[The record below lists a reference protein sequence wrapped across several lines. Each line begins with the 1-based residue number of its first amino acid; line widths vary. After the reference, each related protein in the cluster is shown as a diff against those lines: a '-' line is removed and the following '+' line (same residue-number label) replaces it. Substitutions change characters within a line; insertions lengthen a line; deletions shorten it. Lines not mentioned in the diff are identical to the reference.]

1 MKLSIITVTYNN
13 AKYLVEFVES
23 VLADAPL
30 ESELVIVDSYS
41 TDETV
46 DILKKF
52 GKKIILIESPEN
64 IGFGKGSNLG
74 IANSTGEYVL
84 FLNPDTR
91 VYKNTLRD
99 LLKFLEEHP
108 SIGLVAPALIQQGG
122 SFQPSVRKLPTLWG
136 AFQEYYLGV
145 KRAYEA
151 YIPEGKVPIQVES
164 VVGASMMM
172 RRDVYKKSGGF
183 KEKFFMYYEDL
194 DLCRTFAKMG
204 LKIYYL
210 PEVKIEHKVGG
221 SFSEKKL
228 QWLRESAAIYHGGFI
243 FALISILLSLRK
255 IAWWVR

>member
-23 VLADAPL
+23 VLANAPL
-30 ESELVIVDSYS
+30 ESEFVIVDSSS

-52 GKKIILIESPEN
+52 GKKIVLILSSEN

-74 IANSTGEYVL
+74 VANSTGEYML
-84 FLNPDTR
+84 FLNPDTK
-91 VYKNTLRD
+91 VSKNALTD
-99 LLKFLEEHP
+99 MLLFIENHP
-108 SIGLVAPALIQQGG
+108 EAGIVAPALLQRDG
-122 SFQPSVRKLPTLWG
+122 SLQPSVRRLPTLWG
-136 AFQEYYLGV
+136 AIQEYYLGI
-145 KRAYEA
+145 KRSYEA
-151 YIPEGKVPIQVES
+151 YVPESDKPQEVES
-164 VVGASMMM
+164 VVGAGMMM
-172 RRDVYKKSGGF
+172 RRDVYKESGGF

-210 PEVKIEHKVGG
+210 PGAKIEHKVGG

-228 QWLRESAAIYHGGFI
+228 QWLHESAAIYHGGFI
-243 FALISILLSLRK
+243 FMLISILLRLRK